1 MNVHLV
7 SKHDAIKMSR
17 ETSVDDVRR
26 IGLDVVLLRNVLFG
40 EVDRVQPIL

>member
-1 MNVHLV
+1 
-7 SKHDAIKMSR
+7 MSR